1 MTGVSSPADLLTV
14 VPVSSNAPPLVTA
27 NLNSTTP
34 ALAEQ
39 VQQVVK
45 QTGVKNNTVGG
56 SMCDEKTVEYL
67 RDLIE
72 EKKTIENNNNK
83 DENAPKSIVLRLLDQ
98 GKLPSAFTKPL
109 KNRAKNTKHDVIRI
123 SIIPFFIKIPCGF
136 AAYFLIWTLFL
147 KNKSI

>member
-14 VPVSSNAPPLVTA
+14 VPVSAAGAPSALVNAISGNNTA
-27 NLNSTTP
+27 TP
-34 ALAEQ
+34 AME

-45 QTGVKNNTVGG
+45 QTGVKNANTVGG

-83 DENAPKSIVLRLLDQ
+83 DENVPKSIVLRLLDQ
-98 GKLPSAFTKPL
+98 GKILSKTKAAFEKVRKTED
-109 KNRAKNTKHDVIRI
+109 TSQFHE
-123 SIIPFFIKIPCGF
+123 
-136 AAYFLIWTLFL
+136 YFYWSECL
-147 KNKSI
+147 

>member
-14 VPVSSNAPPLVTA
+14 VPVSASAGPPLVSA
-27 NLNSTTP
+27 AINASSLSVD
-34 ALAEQ
+34 Q

-45 QTGVKNNTVGG
+45 QTGVKTTNTVGG

-72 EKKTIENNNNK
+72 EKKTIENNNTK

-98 GKLPSAFTKPL
+98 GKQTVYEFSGGESSFEWLINSLRTEVMSYKYVKVEDAEVLPSG
-109 KNRAKNTKHDVIRI
+109 
-123 SIIPFFIKIPCGF
+123 IKQ
-136 AAYFLIWTLFL
+136 
-147 KNKSI
+147 

>member
-14 VPVSSNAPPLVTA
+14 VPVSASAGPPLVSA
-27 NLNSTTP
+27 AINASSLSVD
-34 ALAEQ
+34 Q

-45 QTGVKNNTVGG
+45 QTGVKPTNTVGG

-72 EKKTIENNNNK
+72 EKKTIENNNTK

-98 GKLPSAFTKPL
+98 GKQTVWEFSGCESSFEWLINSLRTEVMSYKYVKVEDAEVLPSG
-109 KNRAKNTKHDVIRI
+109 
-123 SIIPFFIKIPCGF
+123 IKQ
-136 AAYFLIWTLFL
+136 
-147 KNKSI
+147 